1 MNGSPFLSICIP
13 YYNAGEYFNNCLRS
27 IDSQTFKNYE
37 VVVVDD
43 GSIQPLHI
51 DVSKYPRLA
60 NRIRVIRQNNSGSYL
75 ARKTAVAH
83 ARGKYIFFV
92 DSDDCLYDSN
102 TLNLI
107 HELLSVHQPELLLL
121 NAIDDNEIETIKY
134 QEAMLNRPLETAEV
148 FSFLLRSPEFNSVYT
163 MLFSS
168 NIKLSEFHA
177 PKLVIAEDRL
187 IKADVICQAKSIVAC
202 DVPVYRYI
210 SNPSSIMHSTFKPI
224 YSSNRVFVEQA
235 LELIGSD
242 LDIDNTAWMTSKA
255 MVYIA
260 SLLDVVYSHGKG
272 YKWRITMYEV
282 ITSSSAFSS
291 DIFCILKGDI
301 RLFDKICLYLAYQS
315 RFHAL
320 DAILLFRT
328 KLAKS
333 KANISRI
340 RSTVHS

>member
-1 MNGSPFLSICIP
+1 MYDSPFLSICIP
-13 YYNAGEYFNNCLRS
+13 YYNAEEYFNDCLRS
-27 IDSQTFKNYE
+27 IDSQTFENYE

-60 NRIRVIRQNNSGSYL
+60 NRIRVIRQNNSGPYL
-75 ARKTAVAH
+75 ARKIAVAH
-83 ARGKYIFFV
+83 ARGKYIYFV
-92 DSDDCLYDSN
+92 DSDDRLYDSN
-102 TLNLI
+102 TLDLI
-107 HELLSVHQPELLLL
+107 HELLSTHQPELLLL
-121 NAIDDNEIETIKY
+121 NAVDDNGNETIKY

-163 MLFSS
+163 MVFSS
-168 NIKLSEFHA
+168 EIILSEFDA

-202 DVPVYRYI
+202 DVSVYRYN

-235 LELIGSD
+235 LELIGND
-242 LDIDNTAWMTSKA
+242 LHINDTAWITSKA
-255 MVYIA
+255 MVFIA

-282 ITSSSAFSS
+282 IVSSPAFSS
-291 DIFCILKGDI
+291 DINCILKGDI
-301 RLFDKICLYLAYQS
+301 RLFDKICLYLAHQS
-315 RFHAL
+315 RFRAL
-320 DAILLFRT
+320 DATLLFR
-328 KLAKS
+328 KKMAKS
-333 KANISRI
+333 KAKISRLI
-340 RSTVHS
+340 STVHS